1 MTEYSYENDESGV
14 MSAAELRRR
23 SVFFANKLK
32 TDGVSLYPVSSV
44 RKSIA
49 TTFWGQAWN
58 RNIGKYSLFAD
69 QLGPGRSYL
78 RNGAVIDLQVSSG
91 MIQAMAV
98 GSTLYDVEIKSTP
111 LSSAQWTGLVEACVG
126 NIATVADLL
135 AGVLSEQ
142 VIAAIVDENY
152 GLFPDL
158 DQITFSC
165 TCPDWTDVCKHVAA
179 VLYGFSVR
187 LDQKPALLFQ
197 LRGVDPVDLVTA
209 TSQSIIAEIGSEADS
224 SSVDDLE
231 SIFGI
236 DILR

>member
-1 MTEYSYENDESGV
+1 
-14 MSAAELRRR
+14 L
-23 SVFFANKLK
+23 
-32 TDGVSLYPVSSV
+32 SSV
-44 RKSIA
+44 
-49 TTFWGQAWN
+49 
-58 RNIGKYSLFAD
+58 
-69 QLGPGRSYL
+69 
-78 RNGAVIDLQVSSG
+78 
-91 MIQAMAV
+91 
-98 GSTLYDVEIKSTP
+98 
-111 LSSAQWTGLVEACVG
+111 QWAGLVEACVG
-126 NIATVADLL
+126 NIATVSDLL

-152 GLFPDL
+152 GLFPEL

-187 LDQKPALLFQ
+187 LDQNPALLFQ

-209 TSQSIIAEIGSEADS
+209 TSLSIIAEIGSETDAS
-224 SSVDDLE
+224 SMDDLE